1 MAEKKETAK
10 SAPAY
15 TKAQILAAEKYN
27 NRRDLLGALLSDD
40 RSYTLDLVDAEIEKF
55 RKGKVK

>member
-15 TKAQILAAEKYN
+15 TKAQILAAEKDS
-27 NRRDLLGALLSDD
+27 NRRDLLGAILKDQE
-40 RSYTLDLVDAEIEKF
+40 YTLEQVETEIEKF